1 MKRTLSF
8 TRIVRALLVPI
19 VAAAAGCTMKSQD
32 APPLTGPS
40 EFGVSISLA
49 ADSTILVLDGAD
61 STRVVVTAR
70 DEKGKPKNGV
80 NLRSEIFVG
89 GVRADFGSLSQRT
102 LTTTGDGTATLRYTA
117 PAVASG
123 PAVDNGTT
131 VDIAVTPMDDRN
143 FDNTTTRFVTIR
155 LVPPGVVI
163 PSDGLSPYFTVTP
176 PSPTDHQTVLFEAC
190 NDPARPCAPANNPI
204 VSYSWSFGDGSTAS
218 GRTATHSF
226 NTPNTFAV
234 TLTVTD
240 QYNRTATTTQT
251 IDVGG
256 GAVPTASFLF
266 SPSAPKVG
274 ENVNFNASASRPA
287 TGRTIRSYDWD
298 FGDGEQK
305 STSNPITSHDYQ
317 SSGDFNV
324 TLVVTDDAGRVAVA
338 SATVTIGSDAPKAD
352 FTFSQLPISVLTPHA
367 IQFSS
372 ATSSVASGRTIAS
385 YFWEFGDGTTSTQAS
400 PSHNYGGAASYNVTL
415 TITDSAGKTGRVTK
429 TVQVQ

>member
-8 TRIVRALLVPI
+8 ARVAAQALLIPL
-19 VAAAAGCTMKSQD
+19 VAVVSGCTMKSQD
-32 APPLTGPS
+32 PPSLTGPS
-40 EFGVSISLA
+40 EFGVAITME

-70 DEKGKPKNGV
+70 DAKGKPKSGV
-80 NLRSEIFVG
+80 NMRSQIFFDRQPV
-89 GVRADFGSLSQRT
+89 DFGSLSQRT
-102 LTTTGDGTATLRYTA
+102 LSTNSDGVATLRYTA
-117 PAVASG
+117 PVLTG
-123 PAVDNGTT
+123 GVDNGLT
-131 VDIAVTPMDDRN
+131 VVIAVTPMDAKD
-143 FDNTTTRFVTIR
+143 FDNESTRSVTIR

-163 PSDGLSPYFTVTP
+163 PADGLKAAFTFTP
-176 PSPTDHQTVLFEAC
+176 SAPSDHQVVLFDASTST
-190 NDPARPCAPANNPI
+190 APANNPI
-204 VSYSWSFGDGSTAS
+204 ASYSWNFGDGSTGS

-226 NTPNTFAV
+226 NTPGTYAV
-234 TLTVTD
+234 TLSISD
-240 QYNRTATTTQT
+240 GFNRTATATQT
-251 IDVGG
+251 VDVAGG
-256 GAVPTASFLF
+256 TAPTASFLF

-305 STSNPITSHDYQ
+305 STTTPITTHDYQ
-317 SSGDFNV
+317 KAGDFTV

-338 SATVTIGSDAPKAD
+338 NTTVTIGSDAPTAD
-352 FTFSQLPISVLTPHA
+352 FTFAQLPISALNPHT

-372 ATSSVASGRTIAS
+372 ATSTVAAGRTITS
-385 YFWEFGDGTTSTQAS
+385 YFWDFGDTTTSPLAGPT
-400 PSHNYGGAASYNVTL
+400 HNYAGAASYNVTL